1 MSRIL
6 CVRKFEFD
14 SGHRVI
20 GHDGKCRYLHGH
32 RYSLEVHVS
41 CDQLNNL
48 GMVVDFAILKDVV
61 KTWLDDNFDHTV
73 ILSNEDK
80 TLGDVIANETGQEI
94 YYIPYNPTAENIAL
108 YLKDKILPSILS
120 DEISKS
126 GLRIEKIRL
135 NETPNCFVEVQ

>member
-20 GHDGKCRYLHGH
+20 GHGGKCRYLHGH

-48 GMVVDFAILKDVV
+48 GMVIDFAVLKDVI
-61 KTWLDDNFDHTV
+61 KTWLDNHFDHTV
-73 ILSNEDK
+73 ILSTEDQ
-80 TLGDVIANETGQEI
+80 TLGDVISAETGQDI

-108 YLKDKILPSILS
+108 YLKEQILPSILR
-120 DEISKS
+120 DEIKNS
-126 GLRIEKIRL
+126 GLHIEKIRL
-135 NETPNCFVEVQ
+135 YETPNCFVEIL